1 VEDAAKAVPLCVR
14 AKYIG
19 SRFTLRLVE
28 HNPEHDRRIL
38 SIGQPDQQT
47 FHVFS
52 GKVVSAIKAA
62 RIIDDK
68 IAAA

>member
-1 VEDAAKAVPLCVR
+1 MAVPLCR
-14 AKYIG
+14 QAEYLG

-28 HNPEHDRRIL
+28 GDKETDRRIL
-38 SIGQPDQQT
+38 KISRSDEQT

-62 RIIDDK
+62 AELVGK
-68 IAAA
+68 IEHDSA